1 MSDIMEK
8 AKELGMLIA
17 ESDELKNLKSA
28 EEAQM
33 ADTSAQELM
42 MAYYKKREELAKKA
56 NEPDIT
62 KEDFEGIQD
71 AMQMEFNKLCENE
84 NIKNYLEAQS
94 AFSNMMQQVNSI
106 ISYFVQGKEEGGC
119 TGSCSTCGG
128 CH

>member
-17 ESDELKNLKSA
+17 ESDELKNFKAA
-28 EEAQM
+28 EDAQM
-33 ADTSAQELM
+33 ADAAAQELM

-56 NEPDIT
+56 T

-84 NIKNYLEAQS
+84 NIKNYLEAQA

-106 ISYFVQGKEEGGC
+106 ISYFVAGKEEGGC